1 MSTTPTRFSQA
12 RWLQGVM
19 CCAAMLGGLALV
31 VVGMTGD
38 GQASSVMIA
47 AAGGVLVFLGA
58 SLWILTTLALKVEAT
73 TYRQLDAVRDANELL
88 ARNLERLEAI
98 AENTR
103 ISDAAKSLARRQEEM
118 DEIRHAFREDVRN
131 QRWDAAY
138 GLIREIEQ
146 RFGNVGEAHRLR
158 EELEGARREVI
169 ETRLGEAVEMIERHF
184 GERAWDRAQ
193 HEIERLRNVLRDDPR
208 VASLQDR
215 LMQHQK
221 QHKEE
226 LLREWNEAVQRSDT
240 DHAIDV
246 LRQLDQYLTPGDAP
260 ALQETARSVFKE
272 KLLQLG
278 VQFRFAVKER
288 RWHDALEVG
297 LELIRDF
304 PNTRMAQEVRDSV
317 DILRERARSTA
328 GRSAEPARS
337 V

>member
-1 MSTTPTRFSQA
+1 MFGGIALIVVSLMDLGATSQ
-12 RWLQGVM
+12 
-19 CCAAMLGGLALV
+19 LV
-31 VVGMTGD
+31 LTAG
-38 GQASSVMIA
+38 
-47 AAGGVLVFLGA
+47 GGVLIFLGA
-58 SLWILTTLALKVEAT
+58 SLWMITTLALKVEAT

-103 ISDAAKSLARRQEEM
+103 ISDAAKSLARRQEET

-146 RFGNVGEAHRLR
+146 RFGNVGEAQRLR

-169 ETRLGEAVEMIERHF
+169 EARLGEAVEMIGRHLT
-184 GERAWDRAQ
+184 ERAWDRAQ

-208 VASLQDR
+208 VAALQDR
-215 LMQHQK
+215 LLQHQA

-240 DHAIDV
+240 DHAIEV

-317 DILRERARSTA
+317 DVLRDRARTTSTRPPEA
-328 GRSAEPARS
+328 ARS
-337 V
+337 S